1 MSNVQNIFYFECD
14 IASVYM
20 VYCWFTTLSFTIQMF
35 IFGPKAMPGYESMTI
50 TDIFSLIIF
59 VASTTI
65 GVWMPIIL
73 AKAAASLDP
82 EVSLCHDLKWPKHG
96 LKLAISG
103 LMTAIAQIL
112 VDFEYSMVQ
121 FEQYNATS
129 TQIILYLS
137 FYISSSLL
145 ATVINLFH
153 GCIFMM
159 IIERTGDYCS
169 SEKMMRNI
177 ENASKCITFYQ
188 NLKQNMGKYIFI
200 TFAGSQLYL
209 ITAMHLSLK
218 FLFQTQGAFQ
228 NWTFYSTCASYILS
242 IVGIS
247 LILLRQVY
255 RQKVRIKSCLLI
267 YFWHP

>member
-1 MSNVQNIFYFECD
+1 
-14 IASVYM
+14 M

-35 IFGPKAMPGYESMTI
+35 IFGPQAMPGYESMTF

-96 LKLAISG
+96 IELAISA
-103 LMTAIAQIL
+103 LVTAFAQIL
-112 VDFEYSMVQ
+112 VDLEYSMAM

-129 TQIILYLS
+129 TQIILYFS

-145 ATVINLFH
+145 ANVIIPFFH
-153 GCIFMM
+153 GCIFMI
-159 IIERTGDYCS
+159 IIERTGDYCC
-169 SEKMMRNI
+169 SENI
-177 ENASKCITFYQ
+177 MKNIKNASIGLTYYQ

-200 TFAGSQLYL
+200 TFAGSQLHL

-218 FLFQTQGAFQ
+218 FLFQTQGYQ
-228 NWTFYSTCASYILS
+228 NWTYYSTCASYILS
-242 IVGIS
+242 IVAMS
-247 LILLRQVY
+247 LILLRQVNL
-255 RQKVRIKSCLLI
+255 QKGRIKS
-267 YFWHP
+267 Y